1 MATPKAPQAFSLTDQ
16 ARKNHSE
23 IDSAIFEENLM
34 KEQVDLVLM
43 PHNEMAGTWGVTER
57 KR

>member
-16 ARKNHSE
+16 AWKNHSE

-43 PHNEMAGTWGVTER
+43 PHNEMVGT
-57 KR
+57 